1 MAGTTKLDMG
11 CVVLLRHEGV
21 LGDMNLCENPA
32 ITCAQHPAQW
42 PGLPCAGLGWRVAL
56 EGHVCCVHS
65 GRCACPRFQPLK
77 PFFVPLVDSLLQE
90 IFCFCGNLPA
100 ECFPPILGRSSGLF
114 IRLST
119 LLNDLNSVPC
129 VPKSWSAKQ
138 HRLSLSPKKGFLG

>member
-77 PFFVPLVDSLLQE
+77 PFF
-90 IFCFCGNLPA
+90 C
-100 ECFPPILGRSSGLF
+100 SSGGQPAPGNILLLWKPTRRMLPSH
-114 IRLST
+114 IRE
-119 LLNDLNSVPC
+119 VFW
-129 VPKSWSAKQ
+129 VVY
-138 HRLSLSPKKGFLG
+138 